1 MATNTRLEDLEHVA
15 FSERPTTAIKTGTW
29 KYVQPVYEDAL
40 PPCAGACPAGNDIS
54 YGLLLLAQGKALEA
68 ARWWRSRNPIP
79 ATLGRVCP
87 HPCEAPCNRERLG
100 GAIAVH
106 MVERFL
112 GDLEGDVLPRPAPAT
127 GKKVAVVG
135 SGPAGLAAAY
145 NLRLQG
151 HQVAVFDD
159 KAQAGG
165 YLRTGIPPYRLPR
178 PVLDREIDMM
188 ASLGV
193 RLHQGVRV
201 GRDIGWESLRQQH
214 DAVVL
219 ALGFHKSRSLGI
231 PGEEHPHVYNGVA
244 LLEQLLEGQRPH
256 LPKTMVVVGGGNTAM
271 DVARSLLRVG
281 VRPTVVYRRSREE
294 MPAIASEIEEA
305 FHEGVQFT
313 FLASPV
319 RVQTEGDHITGLWC
333 QRMRLGE
340 PDATGRRKPIP
351 IANSE
356 FLIPCGGVVTA
367 LGEELDLAGFPE
379 EVRKADFRQ
388 ASSAP
393 GVFLAGDMVD
403 GAGTVTAAVGSGI
416 RVAAVVHRFLL
427 GEDQGER
434 APRVQELWQRSCQT
448 ERVVEWKHLNHFYL
462 SSAPRPPVA
471 SLPLAERL
479 SSFAEVVRGWDVA
492 AAVDEARRCLACGT
506 CNQCA
511 NCLYLCPD
519 VAVHRADG
527 KFVIDGEHCKGCGI
541 CVQECPRAALVL
553 QEVNR

>member
-1 MATNTRLEDLEHVA
+1 MASNVSLEDLEYVA
-15 FSERPTTAIKTGTW
+15 FSEQPTTAIKTGSW

-40 PPCAGACPAGNDIS
+40 PPCAAACPAGNDIS
-54 YGLLLLAQGKALEA
+54 YGLLLLAQGKVLEA
-68 ARWWRSRNPIP
+68 ARWWRARNPIP

-87 HPCEAPCNRERLG
+87 HPCEAPCNREKLG

-112 GDLEGDVLPRPAPAT
+112 GDLEGDVLPRPDPLT

-145 NLRLQG
+145 NLRLKG
-151 HQVAVFDD
+151 HEVAIFDD
-159 KAQAGG
+159 KPQAGG

-178 PVLDREIDMM
+178 PVLDREIGMV

-193 RLHQGVRV
+193 TFHQGVRV
-201 GRDIGWESLRQQH
+201 GRDVSFESLREQF

-231 PGEEHPHVYNGVA
+231 PGEKHPNIYNGVA
-244 LLEQLLEGQRPH
+244 LLEQLLEGQRPA
-256 LPKTMVVVGGGNTAM
+256 LPDTMVVIGGGNTAM
-271 DVARSLLRVG
+271 DVARSLLRLG
-281 VRPTVVYRRSREE
+281 IQPNVVYRRSREE
-294 MPAIASEIEEA
+294 MPAIASEVEEA
-305 FHEGVQFT
+305 FQEGVQFT

-319 RVQTEGDHITGLWC
+319 RVETEGDRITGLWC
-333 QRMRLGE
+333 QRMQLGE
-340 PDATGRRKPIP
+340 ADASGRRKPIP
-351 IANSE
+351 IPNSE
-356 FLIPCGGVVTA
+356 FFISCGGVVTA

-379 EVRKADFRQ
+379 GVGKADARQ
-388 ASSAP
+388 ASTIT

-427 GEDQGER
+427 REDQGER
-434 APRVQELWQRSCQT
+434 ALSVQELWQRSVKV
-448 ERVVEWKHLNHFYL
+448 ERVVQWNDLNHFYL
-462 SSAPRPPVA
+462 SSAPRPPVTI
-471 SLPLAERL
+471 LPLSERL
-479 SSFAEVVRGWDVA
+479 SSFGEVVKGWDMA
-492 AAVDEARRCLACGT
+492 TAVGEARRCLACGT

-511 NCLYLCPD
+511 NCFYFCPD
-519 VAVHRADG
+519 VAVHRVDG

-553 QEVNR
+553 QEVKR

>member
-1 MATNTRLEDLEHVA
+1 MATSARLEDLEYVA

-40 PPCAGACPAGNDIS
+40 PPCAAACPAGNDIS

-112 GDLEGDVLPRPAPAT
+112 GDLEGDVLPRPDPPT

-145 NLRLQG
+145 NLRLKG
-151 HQVAVFDD
+151 HEVAIFDE
-159 KAQAGG
+159 KPQAGG

-178 PVLDREIDMM
+178 PVLDRELAMV

-193 RLHQGVRV
+193 RFHQGVRV
-201 GRDIGWESLRQQH
+201 GRDVSWDSLRKQH
-214 DAVVL
+214 DAVIL
-219 ALGFHKSRSLGI
+219 ALGLHKSRSLGI
-231 PGEEHPHVYNGVA
+231 PGEEHPNVYNGVA
-244 LLEQLLEGQRPH
+244 LLEKLLEGARPD
-256 LPKTMVVVGGGNTAM
+256 LPETMVVVGGGNTAM

-294 MPAIASEIEEA
+294 MPAIASEVEEA
-305 FHEGVQFT
+305 YHEGVEFI

-319 RVQTEGDHITGLWC
+319 RVQMEAGGITGLWC

-340 PDATGRRKPIP
+340 ADASGRRKPIP
-351 IANSE
+351 IADSE
-356 FLIPCGGVVTA
+356 FFIPCGGLVTA
-367 LGEELDLAGFPE
+367 LGEELDLVGFPE
-379 EVRKADFRQ
+379 GVAKADARQ
-388 ASSAP
+388 ASTIN

-434 APRVQELWQRSCQT
+434 APRLQELWQRSLEAKRIVQW
-448 ERVVEWKHLNHFYL
+448 EHLNHWYL
-462 SSAPRPPVA
+462 SIAPRPPVA
-471 SLPLAERL
+471 TLPLAERL
-479 SSFAEVVRGWDVA
+479 SSFGEVVGGWDMDT
-492 AAVDEARRCLACGT
+492 AVGEARRCFACGT

-511 NCLYLCPD
+511 NCLSLCPD
-519 VAVHRADG
+519 VAVHRVDG
-527 KFVIDGEHCKGCGI
+527 RFVIDGEHCKGCGI